1 MDQTE
6 VKASGAGLFPELL
19 PHTRIFL
26 ITLLMALAALVLM
39 AATAI
44 AMEGPDLS
52 SIPKTIIVTAGFL
65 FASQVLSLSMLVR
78 LSRVSIW
85 NVTSQV
91 LPVWFSMT
99 VITLMAMLVLRLEY
113 SSVFYAINWC
123 IGLGLLIAHGQILAR
138 TARFNIGI
146 IEGTIEPSQLAPNN
160 VCPVSA
166 EVPLPVRLDLMIATT
181 SQMQDAN
188 YAGLLAKLAI
198 SDVPVLPYSE
208 FQEQLSGRVDLV
220 QTDSSTLIQL
230 KPLRRYA
237 VLKRF
242 ADIGIALAGIVA
254 LLPLMLLTA
263 MAIRLETRGSPIFCQ
278 TRIGLRGEEFTMLKF
293 RSMVTDAEA
302 SGAKFASK
310 QDARV
315 TRVGKIIRQWR
326 IDELPQLFNVL
337 AGSMSFIGPRPEQKA
352 FVDKLE
358 QEIPLYPFRHA
369 VRPGITGWAQVMQ
382 GYADDVSSTDI
393 KLSYDLFYIKNLS
406 VMMDFVI
413 LFKTLKTIFTG
424 FGAR

>member
-1 MDQTE
+1 MDQIDIKT
-6 VKASGAGLFPELL
+6 SGTGFPELL

-44 AMEGPDLS
+44 AMEGPDLAS
-52 SIPKTIIVTAGFL
+52 LPETIIVSAGFL
-65 FASQVLSLSMLVR
+65 FAGHVLSLSMLVR
-78 LSRVSIW
+78 LSRVSVW

-91 LPVWFSMT
+91 MPVWFSAT
-99 VITLMAMLVLRLEY
+99 VITLMAMLVLRLDY
-113 SSVFYAINWC
+113 SSVFYAVNWC
-123 IGLGLLIAHGQILAR
+123 IGLGLLVAHGQFLAR
-138 TARFNIGI
+138 SARLNIGI
-146 IEGTIEPSQLAPNN
+146 FKGCVEPTILAPNN
-160 VCPVSA
+160 VHLVS
-166 EVPLPVRLDLMIATT
+166 EKMPIPTRIDVMIVTT
-181 SQMQDAN
+181 GEMQDAR
-188 YAGLLAKLAI
+188 YAGILAKLAI
-198 SDVPVLPYSE
+198 SNVPILPFNE
-208 FQEQLSGRVDLV
+208 FQEQVSGRVDLAH
-220 QTDSSTLIQL
+220 TDAGTLLQL
-230 KPLRRYA
+230 RPLRRYA
-237 VLKRF
+237 VLKRC
-242 ADIGIALAGIVA
+242 ADIGMAVAGIAV

-263 MAIRLETRGSPIFCQ
+263 LFIRLETRGSPIFCQ
-278 TRIGLRGEEFTMLKF
+278 TRIGLRGDEFTMFKF

-302 SGAKFASK
+302 SGAKFAARK
-310 QDARV
+310 DARV
-315 TRVGKIIRQWR
+315 TRVGKIIRKWR

-337 AGSMSFIGPRPEQKA
+337 AGSMSIIGPRPEQKA
-352 FVDKLE
+352 FVDKLAH
-358 QEIPLYPFRHA
+358 EIPLYPFRHA